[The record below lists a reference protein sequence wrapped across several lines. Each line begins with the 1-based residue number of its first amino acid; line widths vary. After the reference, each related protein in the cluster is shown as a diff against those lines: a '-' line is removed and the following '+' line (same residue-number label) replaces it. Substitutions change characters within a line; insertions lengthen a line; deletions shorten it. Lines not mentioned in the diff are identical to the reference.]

1 VVAQI
6 VTQEISVKASVLAL
20 AALAASSAQAFA
32 HSGHV
37 PAPGGAHA
45 FQHALTDLVVVAARV
60 LAIGAGALITARAR
74 RRDR

>member
-1 VVAQI
+1 MAQT
-6 VTQEISVKASVLAL
+6 VTQETSVKASVLAL
-20 AALAASSAQAFA
+20 AALAVTSVQAFA

-45 FQHALTDLVVVAARV
+45 FQHALTDLVVVAAVV
-60 LAIGAGALITARAR
+60 LAIGAGAMIMAKAR

>member
-1 VVAQI
+1 M
-6 VTQEISVKASVLAL
+6 KAFVLAL
-20 AALAASSAQAFA
+20 AALAASSTQAFA

-45 FQHALTDLVVVAARV
+45 FQHATMDLLVVGAVA
-60 LAIGAGALITARAR
+60 LALVAGALITARAR

>member
-1 VVAQI
+1 MVKI
-6 VTQEISVKASVLAL
+6 VTQENFVKASVLVL
-20 AALAASSAQAFA
+20 AALAASSVQAFA

-45 FQHALTDLVVVAARV
+45 FQHALTDLVVVAAVV
-60 LAIGAGALITARAR
+60 LAVGAGAMIMAKAR